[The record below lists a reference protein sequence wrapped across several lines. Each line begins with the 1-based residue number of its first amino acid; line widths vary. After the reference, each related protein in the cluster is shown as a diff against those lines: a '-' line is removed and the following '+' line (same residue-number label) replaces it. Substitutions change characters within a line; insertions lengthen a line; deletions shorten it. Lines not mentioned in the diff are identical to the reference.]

1 MIEKVQT
8 GLIWSFLIL
17 FLYFVISD
25 IWEVKTTKDSVKMT
39 KDQIEM
45 KDSTLR
51 TVKEWVNQNKKD
63 KEEYKN
69 QITILQESLKKKN
82 QTKSVK
88 LVQEEYNVMNAQVS
102 PKVMV
107 KDTVVYNYVYK
118 DSMIYVYD
126 TIVDN
131 FEFQNHTSLSSV
143 GEVIISDGSKKET
156 SSKPKKVRK
165 KNRKENP

>member
-1 MIEKVQT
+1 
-8 GLIWSFLIL
+8 
-17 FLYFVISD
+17 
-25 IWEVKTTKDSVKMT
+25 
-39 KDQIEM
+39 
-45 KDSTLR
+45 
-51 TVKEWVNQNKKD
+51 
-63 KEEYKN
+63 
-69 QITILQESLKKKN
+69 
-82 QTKSVK
+82 
-88 LVQEEYNVMNAQVS
+88 MNAQVS